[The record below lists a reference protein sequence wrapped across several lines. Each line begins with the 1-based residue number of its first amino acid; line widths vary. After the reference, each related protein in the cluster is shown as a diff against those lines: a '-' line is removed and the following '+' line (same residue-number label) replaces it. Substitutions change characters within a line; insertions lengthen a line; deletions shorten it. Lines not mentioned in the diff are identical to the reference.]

1 MVGQEGRLV
10 LEPGAPHPGGPEGRT
25 SGAAVLGPQDVR
37 YLHFLEGTRDYE
49 WLEAL
54 LLNQTLVKSL
64 LWFRYPPPLPLP
76 WPSCVLGG
84 CEGLD
89 RWGPP

>member
-1 MVGQEGRLV
+1 MGRQACGEQAGRLV
-10 LEPGAPHPGGPEGRT
+10 LEPGAPQPGVLKAGLPEPD
-25 SGAAVLGPQDVR
+25 AVLGAQDVR

-64 LWFRYPPPLPLP
+64 LWFRYPPPLPAP
-76 WPSCVLGG
+76 RPSCVLGR
-84 CEGLD
+84 L
-89 RWGPP
+89 